1 MTSIHFLMDELEFQA
16 QRDAWPMN
24 GKGIK
29 EFVFSNNHSV
39 VPGHLDNRHKWTT
52 EEIVDYPI
60 RYVATY
66 EEALKTNTSDMF
78 WDKVMYDNAD
88 DALLLPA

>member
-1 MTSIHFLMDELEFQA
+1 MTAIHFLMDELEFQA
-16 QRDAWPMN
+16 QRGAWSMN

-29 EFVFSNNHSV
+29 EFVFANNHS
-39 VPGHLDNRHKWTT
+39 VPGHLDDRHKWTT
-52 EEIVDYPI
+52 EEMVDNPT
-60 RYVATY
+60 RYVAAY

-78 WDKVMYDNAD
+78 WDKAMYDNAD